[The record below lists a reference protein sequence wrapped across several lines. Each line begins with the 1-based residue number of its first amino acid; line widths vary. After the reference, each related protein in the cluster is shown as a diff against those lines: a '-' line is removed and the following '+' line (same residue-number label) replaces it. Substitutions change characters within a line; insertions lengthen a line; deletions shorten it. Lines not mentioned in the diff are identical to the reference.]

1 MDLPVVNVN
10 GQVIIILTELY
21 PSGNGHHQHE
31 TLFQSVEQQRV
42 GEEDGKLKIY
52 KPSHNN

>member
-21 PSGNGHHQHE
+21 PGGSR
-31 TLFQSVEQQRV
+31 LFQSDEQQRV
-42 GEEDGKLKIY
+42 GDEDGKLKIY